1 MCQRSITGN
10 ATRFQ
15 NSPSRL
21 RLVVGTYPRRPR
33 RFHQVRRHQR
43 ANSRPVH
50 QRKFH
55 SGTMESTLSSR
66 PNRDDEVTGKEKV
79 IPQYPRARPTRE
91 AVRLYWENLQL
102 SVFLMRGEC
111 SYISLLVFH
120 CVSYSFIRPFILVQ
134 ESEGCDQWLNRCSHG
149 GYLRYSPLGS

>member
-79 IPQYPRARPTRE
+79 IPQYPRARPLSD
-91 AVRLYWENLQL
+91 AVRLYWDNFQFGIFSTGGVLIQL
-102 SVFLMRGEC
+102 FVSVPLRFIQLH
-111 SYISLLVFH
+111 STVHISTRV
-120 CVSYSFIRPFILVQ
+120 R
-134 ESEGCDQWLNRCSHG
+134 WM
-149 GYLRYSPLGS
+149 